1 MSDPN
6 PDDPPSPATPAARET
21 RSIEASRRLSQLL
34 ARPLGTPA
42 PPGETPEPIM
52 PRFARPVPPPPAPTT
67 EPADTTASPPPP
79 PAAAAPALDL
89 PWFDRPA
96 PPRPAPEPMQAP
108 EPEPEREAATEPDDD
123 LFDRR
128 DPAPRHAPAEPAGEV
143 WPLEPPARH
152 APDAGESWPHGPDG
166 VPEWAWPSALDRPPE
181 PAAPAPR
188 TARYELHAAPE
199 PLAPPE
205 PAWPAPSEPPPAP
218 PPVRALDPDA
228 ARAIGKI
235 RRLMLVSNLFMLIAI
250 AAVLVVV
257 GYRIYHTE
265 PAAPRAPPPAP
276 VAVPAPPKIPVD
288 MTLTLPR
295 GARIVQ
301 TAVAGDRLVLTIE
314 INGASEIRT
323 FDIKTLQP
331 AGRLSFTSVP

>member
-1 MSDPN
+1 
-6 PDDPPSPATPAARET
+6 
-21 RSIEASRRLSQLL
+21 
-34 ARPLGTPA
+34 
-42 PPGETPEPIM
+42 M

-79 PAAAAPALDL
+79 PAAAAPDL
-89 PWFDRPA
+89 PWFDRPV
-96 PPRPAPEPMQAP
+96 PPRPAPMQAP
-108 EPEPEREAATEPDDD
+108 EPEPERAPLLPADAPSPLRAAPAAPEPEREAATEPDDD

-128 DPAPRHAPAEPAGEV
+128 DPAPRHTPAEPAGDV
-143 WPLEPPARH
+143 WPREPPARH
-152 APDAGESWPHGPDG
+152 APDAGESWPHGSDS

-199 PLAPPE
+199 PLAPP
-205 PAWPAPSEPPPAP
+205 ASARPAPSEPPPP
-218 PPVRALDPDA
+218 SPPVRALDPDA

-276 VAVPAPPKIPVD
+276 VAAPAPAKIPVD

-331 AGRLSFTSVP
+331 AGRLSFASVP

>member
-1 MSDPN
+1 
-6 PDDPPSPATPAARET
+6 
-21 RSIEASRRLSQLL
+21 
-34 ARPLGTPA
+34 
-42 PPGETPEPIM
+42 M

-67 EPADTTASPPPP
+67 EPVDTTASPPPP
-79 PAAAAPALDL
+79 SAAAAPAPDL

-96 PPRPAPEPMQAP
+96 QPRPEPEPEPEPEPKRAP
-108 EPEPEREAATEPDDD
+108 LLPADAPSPLRAAPAPPEPEREAATEPDDD

-152 APDAGESWPHGPDG
+152 APDAGESWPHGPDS

-181 PAAPAPR
+181 PAARA
-188 TARYELHAAPE
+188 ARYELHAAPE
-199 PLAPPE
+199 PLAPQE
-205 PAWPAPSEPPPAP
+205 PARPAPSEPPPP

-276 VAVPAPPKIPVD
+276 VAAPAPAKIPVD

-331 AGRLSFTSVP
+331 AGRLSFASVP